1 MYVLQMFSTS
11 RYHMI
16 ALWFFYLSQIVLTLS
31 SKSFY
36 IWSNDNGNT
45 QWYTCRRNQ
54 GKDVSVTAIQG
65 FFYGNSIRNPFLDPG
80 LINTTYGWSRPD
92 IIMIIISFQ
101 WFQNIIKILINH
113 ANAKVTF
120 CTRQW
125 CIYRKIQW

>member
-54 GKDVSVTAIQG
+54 GKDVSETAIQG

-80 LINTTYGWSRPD
+80 LINTTYG
-92 IIMIIISFQ
+92 
-101 WFQNIIKILINH
+101 
-113 ANAKVTF
+113 
-120 CTRQW
+120 
-125 CIYRKIQW
+125 

>member
-54 GKDVSVTAIQG
+54 GKDVSVTAI
-65 FFYGNSIRNPFLDPG
+65 
-80 LINTTYGWSRPD
+80 
-92 IIMIIISFQ
+92 
-101 WFQNIIKILINH
+101 
-113 ANAKVTF
+113 
-120 CTRQW
+120 
-125 CIYRKIQW
+125 